1 MSEPHVS
8 LAAGGTPA
16 AVQPR
21 IYYGYWIIA
30 LAFIAQFVAVGM
42 LNYVA
47 GAFMTPMSDALG
59 WTRSEFTW
67 PRTLGQLI
75 MAFVGFVI
83 GARVDQHGGRRFML
97 VGTTIIVIAA
107 LLLAQ
112 IQTYWQWLIIN
123 GVILTVGTALI
134 GNLVVNVTL
143 AKWFVVQR
151 GRAVALSSMG
161 VSFAGVLLV
170 PAITFVIDGWGWRT
184 AWQVLAVAAGL
195 LMYPVA
201 LSMRRSPE
209 DYGWHPDGLSH
220 EQIAAGHGHRA
231 NVDYASSLTRAQAL
245 RTPAFY
251 LLVLAFGLFT
261 INIGVM
267 LLQTIP
273 FMTDAGFPR
282 TTAAL
287 MITVASVPSMLSKP
301 LWGYIIDRTN
311 AMPLAAL
318 GAALTGVAL
327 LIIIFSV
334 RAGSHA
340 GVYSG
345 YFLLGVGWG
354 GMIPIQ
360 EVIWANFFG
369 RRHIGAV
376 RSAALPFSLL
386 IGATAPLLTSYY
398 FDWTGNY
405 YGALFTVAGLN
416 LLSAL
421 IISTIPKPT
430 RLPGHG

>member
-1 MSEPHVS
+1 MSEPPI
-8 LAAGGTPA
+8 PA
-16 AVQPR
+16 ADGGPATLEPR
-21 IYYGYWIIA
+21 VYYGYWIIA
-30 LAFIAQFVAVGM
+30 LAFVSQFIAVGM

-75 MAFVGFVI
+75 MALVGFVI
-83 GARVDQHGGRRFML
+83 GARVDRYGARRFML
-97 VGTTIIVIAA
+97 AGTTIIVAAA
-107 LLLAQ
+107 LLLSQ
-112 IQTYWQWLIIN
+112 IQAYWQWLLVN
-123 GVILTVGTALI
+123 GVILTMGTALI

-143 AKWFVVQR
+143 AKWFVTQR

-170 PAITFVIDGWGWRT
+170 PAITVVIDAWGWRA

-201 LSMRRSPE
+201 MLMRRTPE
-209 DYGWHPDGLSH
+209 DHGWHPDGLSR
-220 EQIAAGHGHRA
+220 EQIAAGHGARA
-231 NVDYASSLTRAQAL
+231 SLDYASSLTRAQAL

-287 MITVASVPSMLSKP
+287 MITVASLPSMLSKP
-301 LWGYIIDRTN
+301 LWGYIIDKAD
-311 AMPLAAL
+311 AMPMAAL
-318 GAALTGVAL
+318 GAGLTGIAL

-334 RAGSHA
+334 RAGSHP
-340 GVYSG
+340 GVYGG
-345 YFLLGVGWG
+345 YFLLGIGWG

-376 RSAALPFSLL
+376 RSAAMPFSLL
-386 IGATAPLLTSYY
+386 IGASAPLLTSYY
-398 FDWTGNY
+398 FDWVGDY

-421 IISTIPKPT
+421 IISTIPRPT
-430 RLPGHG
+430 RMAEAG

>member
-1 MSEPHVS
+1 MPQSR
-8 LAAGGTPA
+8 LAGHHPA
-16 AVQPR
+16 AR
-21 IYYGYWIIA
+21 IYYGYWVIA
-30 LAFIAQFVAVGM
+30 LAFVSQFVAVGM

-47 GAFMTPMSDALG
+47 GAFMTPMCDALG

-67 PRTLGQLI
+67 PRTLGQLV
-75 MAFVGFVI
+75 MALVGFLI
-83 GARVDQHGGRRFML
+83 GARVDRHGARRFML
-97 VGTTIIVIAA
+97 AGTTIVVTAA
-107 LLLAQ
+107 LLCSEVRS
-112 IQTYWQWLIIN
+112 YWQWLVIN
-123 GVILTVGTALI
+123 GVMLTVGTALI

-143 AKWFVVQR
+143 AKWFVAQR

-170 PAITFVIDGWGWRT
+170 PAVTVVIDAWGWRA
-184 AWQVLAVAAGL
+184 AWQGLAVAAAL

-201 LSMRRSPE
+201 LAMRRTPE

-220 EQIAAGHGHRA
+220 DQVAAGLGHRA
-231 NVDYASSLTRAQAL
+231 RLDYASSLTRAEAL
-245 RTPAFY
+245 RTRTFY

-301 LWGYIIDRTN
+301 LWGWIIDKAD
-311 AMPLAAL
+311 AMPLAAF

-327 LIIIFSV
+327 LIIIVSV
-334 RAGSHA
+334 QNGSHA

-345 YFLLGVGWG
+345 YFALGVGWG

-376 RSAALPFSLL
+376 RSAAMPFSLL

-398 FDWTGNY
+398 FDWTGGY
-405 YGALFTVAGLN
+405 DGALFTVAGLN

-421 IISTIPKPT
+421 IICTIPKPA
-430 RLPGHG
+430 RLLPQG

>member
-1 MSEPHVS
+1 MSEPPVP
-8 LAAGGTPA
+8 LAAAGRRAPL
-16 AVQPR
+16 QPR
-21 IYYGYWIIA
+21 VYYGYWIIA
-30 LAFIAQFVAVGM
+30 LAFVSQFVAVGM

-67 PRTLGQLI
+67 PRTLGQLF
-75 MAFVGFVI
+75 MALVGFVI
-83 GARVDQHGGRRFML
+83 GARVDRYGARRFML
-97 VGTTIIVIAA
+97 AGTTIIVVAA
-107 LLLAQ
+107 LLLSR
-112 IQTYWQWLIIN
+112 IQSYWQWLVVN
-123 GVILTVGTALI
+123 GVVLTVGTALI

-143 AKWFVVQR
+143 AKWFVTQR

-170 PAITFVIDGWGWRT
+170 PAITVVIDYWGWRT
-184 AWQVLAVAAGL
+184 AWLVLAVAAGL

-201 LSMRRSPE
+201 MLMRRTPE
-209 DYGWHPDGLSH
+209 DHGWHPDGLSH

-231 NVDYASSLTRAQAL
+231 NADYASSLTRAQAL

-301 LWGYIIDRTN
+301 FWGYIIDK
-311 AMPLAAL
+311 ADALPLAAF

-334 RAGSHA
+334 RAGSHP
-340 GVYSG
+340 GVYCG

-376 RSAALPFSLL
+376 RSAAMPFSLL
-386 IGATAPLLTSYY
+386 IGASAPLLTSYY
-398 FDWTGNY
+398 FDWVGNY

-430 RLPGHG
+430 RLAAHG